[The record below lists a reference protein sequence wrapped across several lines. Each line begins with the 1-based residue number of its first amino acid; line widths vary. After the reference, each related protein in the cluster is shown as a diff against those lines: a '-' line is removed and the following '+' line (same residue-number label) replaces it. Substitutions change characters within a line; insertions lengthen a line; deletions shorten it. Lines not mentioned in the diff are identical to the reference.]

1 MMRLWANSYSRS
13 TPVAPSATLSFVA
26 HVAIIAGWIVAI
38 SKRHHDNHSLPR
50 TGEKHTI
57 RVGRLFGDLDHEG
70 CSYFLV
76 PVLDRQPGLISSVRE
91 QIHFGLKAIED
102 VFSLRDTVTVAEV
115 LG

>member
-1 MMRLWANSYSRS
+1 MKVS
-13 TPVAPSATLSFVA
+13 LSFSSEKSC
-26 HVAIIAGWIVAI
+26 GSRFAI

-57 RVGRLFGDLDHEG
+57 CVGRLFGELDHEG
-70 CSYFLV
+70 CSDFLV
-76 PVLDRQPGLISSVRE
+76 PVFDRQPGLIGFARE

-102 VFSLRDTVTVAEV
+102 VFSLRDTVAEV

>member
-1 MMRLWANSYSRS
+1 MAVYINIYATGLYLFSR
-13 TPVAPSATLSFVA
+13 
-26 HVAIIAGWIVAI
+26 
-38 SKRHHDNHSLPR
+38 RHHDNHSLPR

-76 PVLDRQPGLISSVRE
+76 PVLDRQPGLIGFARE

-102 VFSLRDTVTVAEV
+102 VFSLRDTVTVGEV